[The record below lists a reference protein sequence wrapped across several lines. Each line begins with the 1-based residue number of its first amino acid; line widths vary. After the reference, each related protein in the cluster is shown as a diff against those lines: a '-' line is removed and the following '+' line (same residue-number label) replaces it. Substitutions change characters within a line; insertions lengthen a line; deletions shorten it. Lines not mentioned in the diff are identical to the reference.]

1 MEYDLVIIGSGP
13 AGYVAGI
20 RAGQVGLKTIIIEKD
35 AIGGM
40 CLNWGCIP
48 SKAIL
53 DSAKKFAAVADLA
66 AFGVDG
72 IDQAQVSFNW
82 KKARQRST
90 RIVRRLTKGVE
101 YLLKKNGV
109 EIVTG
114 TAIITTAN
122 SVKVEG
128 QLYETKNILIATGSL
143 PATIPYKIP
152 GSKIITINELFR
164 LDQLPD
170 FPVIIGVNA
179 HAVELAQFF
188 SMIGKVTTLI
198 VPSKRILPDL
208 NEYVAN
214 DLMKILKKS
223 GINIVIDPLSVSS
236 SDSNLVIGDEKY
248 QFDAVINAMNRTAV
262 LPDSEINLELT
273 DGFINVNEYL
283 QSNYKNIYAVGD
295 VNGRS
300 GYAHTASAQGLHA
313 VNFIS
318 GIDEEY
324 NFKRFPINIYTKP
337 EIAQI
342 GLTEADARSAD
353 IDYNISE
360 FTLTANGKALIEG
373 TTEGYIRLIS
383 EKQYGEVLGVQIMSA
398 NATDLIAEAG
408 VLLQLESTVFD
419 LAKTIHA
426 HPTVSE
432 IFMESGFAAFDQP
445 IHK

>member
-53 DSAKKFAAVADLA
+53 ESAKKFASLADLA

-72 IDQAQVSFNW
+72 IDQSQISFNW

-109 EIVTG
+109 EIVSG
-114 TAIITTAN
+114 TATIAGAN
-122 SVKVEG
+122 SVNVDG
-128 QLYETKNILIATGSL
+128 QQYKTNNILIASGSL
-143 PATIPYKIP
+143 PATIPYEISDKKIV
-152 GSKIITINELFR
+152 TINELFQ
-164 LDQLPD
+164 LDQLPE
-170 FPVIIGVNA
+170 FPAIIGVNA

-188 SMIGKVTTLI
+188 SMIGKATTLI
-198 VPSKRILPDL
+198 VPGERILPDL
-208 NEYVAN
+208 DEYVAK

-223 GINIVIDPLSVSS
+223 GINIVIDPQTVSS
-236 SDSNLVIGDEKY
+236 SDSNLISGDEKY
-248 QFDAVINAMNRTAV
+248 QYDMVINATNRTAV
-262 LPDSEINLELT
+262 LPGSDINLELT

-283 QSNYKNIYAVGD
+283 QSNLKNIYAVGD

-313 VNFIS
+313 VNVIS
-318 GIDEEY
+318 GIAEEY
-324 NFKRFPINIYTKP
+324 NFRRFPINIYTKP

-342 GLTEADARSAD
+342 GLTEADAKLAD

-398 NATDLIAEAG
+398 NATDLIAEAS

>member
-53 DSAKKFAAVADLA
+53 ESAKKFAAVADLA
-66 AFGVDG
+66 TFGVDG
-72 IDQAQVSFNW
+72 IDQAQISFNW
-82 KKARQRST
+82 KKARQRLT

-109 EIVTG
+109 DIVSG
-114 TAIITTAN
+114 TATIAGVN
-122 SVKVEG
+122 SVNVDG

-143 PATIPYKIP
+143 PATVPYKISD
-152 GSKIITINELFR
+152 SKDITINELFQ
-164 LDQLPD
+164 LDQLPE
-170 FPVIIGVNA
+170 FPAIIGVNA

-188 SMIGKVTTLI
+188 SMIGKATTLI
-198 VPSKRILPDL
+198 VPGERILPDL
-208 NEYVAN
+208 DEYVAK

-223 GINIVIDPLSVSS
+223 GINIVIDPQTVSS
-236 SDSNLVIGDEKY
+236 SDSNLISGDEKY
-248 QFDAVINAMNRTAV
+248 QYDMVINATNRTAV
-262 LPDSEINLELT
+262 LPGSDINLELT

-283 QSNYKNIYAVGD
+283 QSNLKNIYAVGD

-313 VNFIS
+313 VNVIS
-318 GIDEEY
+318 GIAEEY
-324 NFKRFPINIYTKP
+324 NFRRFPINIYTKP

-342 GLTEADARSAD
+342 GLTEADAKLAD

-398 NATDLIAEAG
+398 NATDLIAEAS

>member
-20 RAGQVGLKTIIIEKD
+20 RAGQVGLKTVIIEKN

-53 DSAKKFAAVADLA
+53 ESAKKYASVADLA

-82 KKARQRST
+82 KKARQRSN

-114 TAIITTAN
+114 TATIAGDN
-122 SVKVEG
+122 SVNVDG

-152 GSKIITINELFR
+152 DNKVITINELFQ

-198 VPSKRILPDL
+198 VPGERILPDL
-208 NEYVAN
+208 DEYVAN

-223 GINIVIDPLSVSS
+223 GINIVIDPRKISS
-236 SDSNLVIGDEKY
+236 SGSNLIIGDEKY
-248 QFDAVINAMNRTAV
+248 QFDTVVNAMNRAAV
-262 LPDSEINLELT
+262 LPDSDINLELT

-283 QSNYKNIYAVGD
+283 QSNVKNIYAVGD

-313 VNFIS
+313 VNVIS
-318 GIDEEY
+318 GIVEEY

-342 GLTEADARSAD
+342 GLTEADARLAD

>member
-53 DSAKKFAAVADLA
+53 ESAKKFASLADLA

-72 IDQAQVSFNW
+72 IDQSQISFNW

-109 EIVTG
+109 EIVSG
-114 TAIITTAN
+114 TATIAGAN
-122 SVKVEG
+122 SVNVDG
-128 QLYETKNILIATGSL
+128 QQYKTNNILIASGSL
-143 PATIPYKIP
+143 PATIPYEISDKKIV
-152 GSKIITINELFR
+152 TINELFQ
-164 LDQLPD
+164 LDQLPE
-170 FPVIIGVNA
+170 FPAIIGVNA

-188 SMIGKVTTLI
+188 SMIGKATTLI
-198 VPSKRILPDL
+198 VPGERILPDL
-208 NEYVAN
+208 DEYVAK

-223 GINIVIDPLSVSS
+223 GINIVIDPQTVSS
-236 SDSNLVIGDEKY
+236 SETNLISGDEKY
-248 QFDAVINAMNRTAV
+248 QYDMVINAMNRTAV
-262 LPDSEINLELT
+262 LPGSDINLELT

-283 QSNYKNIYAVGD
+283 QSNLKNIYAVGD

-313 VNFIS
+313 VNVIS
-318 GIDEEY
+318 GIAEEY
-324 NFKRFPINIYTKP
+324 NFRRFPINIYTKP

-342 GLTEADARSAD
+342 GLTEADAKLAD

-398 NATDLIAEAG
+398 NATDLIAEAS